1 MLATR
6 NSVAHPL
13 AVDISLIY
21 LSAVSL
27 IQPMR
32 ENQSLSDE
40 AYAQIRSMIISCQL
54 PPGSVISEIELMT
67 KLEMGRTPIREAL
80 RNLANEKLI
89 EVYPR
94 RGMFVAGVDVKDLA
108 AISEV
113 RGQLEIQAA
122 GLAAARASATD
133 KSVIDRL
140 IKEIDAIKGEPKM
153 EKLIHLDQRIHHQI
167 YAATHNEFL
176 VSTLD
181 QYYAHALRI
190 WFMALDRISELEDAI
205 IEHRALLQSILDGDK
220 NAAELA
226 MREHIEGFETTIRK
240 SL

>member
-1 MLATR
+1 MK
-6 NSVAHPL
+6 
-13 AVDISLIY
+13 
-21 LSAVSL
+21 
-27 IQPMR
+27 

-54 PPGSVISEIELMT
+54 RPGSVISEVELMNQ
-67 KLEMGRTPIREAL
+67 LNMGRTPIREAL

-113 RGQLEIQAA
+113 RGNLEIQAA
-122 GLAAARASATD
+122 GLAAERATAPD
-133 KSVIDRL
+133 RMVISQL
-140 IKEIDAIKGEPKM
+140 INEIDSLKGEPKM
-153 EKLIHLDQRIHHQI
+153 EKLIHLDQRIHHNI
-167 YAATHNEFL
+167 YAATHNDFL

-190 WFMALDRISELEDAI
+190 WFMALDRVSELEDAI

-220 NAAELA
+220 KAAEKA

-240 SL
+240 SLQKQITIGENHGNTSCKS

>member
-1 MLATR
+1 
-6 NSVAHPL
+6 
-13 AVDISLIY
+13 
-21 LSAVSL
+21 VSL
-27 IQPMR
+27 VVPAVQPAR
-32 ENQSLSDE
+32 ESQSLSDE
-40 AYAQIRSMIISCQL
+40 AYAQIRSLIISCEL
-54 PPGSVISEIELMT
+54 RPGSVISESDLMT
-67 KLEMGRTPIREAL
+67 QLDMGRTPIREAL

-108 AISEV
+108 QISEV
-113 RGQLEIQAA
+113 REHLEIQAA
-122 GLAAARASATD
+122 GLAAERATD
-133 KSVIDRL
+133 EDRAVISQL
-140 IKEIDAIKGEPKM
+140 IKEIDSIKCEPKM
-153 EKLIHLDQRIHHQI
+153 EKLINLDQRIHHQI

-190 WFMALDRISELEDAI
+190 WFMALDRISDLEDAI
-205 IEHRALLQSILDGDK
+205 IEHRALLQCILDGNK
-220 NAAELA
+220 KASEIA

>member
-1 MLATR
+1 
-6 NSVAHPL
+6 
-13 AVDISLIY
+13 
-21 LSAVSL
+21 
-27 IQPMR
+27 
-32 ENQSLSDE
+32 
-40 AYAQIRSMIISCQL
+40 MIISCEL
-54 PPGSVISEIELMT
+54 SPGSVISESDLMDR
-67 KLEMGRTPIREAL
+67 LAMGRTPIREAL

-113 RGQLEIQAA
+113 RGNLEILAA
-122 GLAAARASATD
+122 GYAAERATSAD
-133 KSVIDRL
+133 KDAITQL
-140 IKEIDAIKGEPKM
+140 IKEIDAIKDEPKM
-153 EKLIHLDQRIHHQI
+153 MKLINLDQRIHHQI
-167 YAATHNEFL
+167 YAATHNEYL

-190 WFMALDRISELEDAI
+190 WFMALDRVSELEDAI
-205 IEHRALLQSILDGDK
+205 IEHRAMLQAILDGDRK
-220 NAAELA
+220 AAEKT

>member
-1 MLATR
+1 
-6 NSVAHPL
+6 
-13 AVDISLIY
+13 
-21 LSAVSL
+21 VSL
-27 IQPMR
+27 IHPLR
-32 ENQSLSDE
+32 EAQSLSDE

-54 PPGSVISEIELMT
+54 SPGSVISESELMEQ
-67 KLEMGRTPIREAL
+67 LEMGRTPIREAL

-113 RGQLEIQAA
+113 RGQLEI
-122 GLAAARASATD
+122 LAASYAAERATAAD
-133 KSVIDRL
+133 KAAITQL

-153 EKLIHLDQRIHHQI
+153 MKLINLDQRIHHQI
-167 YAATHNEFL
+167 YAATQNEFL
-176 VSTLD
+176 VATLD

-205 IEHRALLQSILDGDK
+205 IEHRALLKAILDGDK
-220 NAAELA
+220 SAAEKA

>member
-1 MLATR
+1 M
-6 NSVAHPL
+6 
-13 AVDISLIY
+13 
-21 LSAVSL
+21 
-27 IQPMR
+27 
-32 ENQSLSDE
+32 NQLN
-40 AYAQIRSMIISCQL
+40 
-54 PPGSVISEIELMT
+54 
-67 KLEMGRTPIREAL
+67 MGRTPIREAL

-113 RGQLEIQAA
+113 RGNLEIQAA
-122 GLAAARASATD
+122 GLAAERATAH
-133 KSVIDRL
+133 DRTIISQL
-140 IKEIDAIKGEPKM
+140 IIEIDSIKGEPKM
-153 EKLIHLDQRIHHQI
+153 EKLIHLDQRIHHNI
-167 YAATHNEFL
+167 YAATHNDFL

-190 WFMALDRISELEDAI
+190 WFMALDRVSELEDAI

-220 NAAELA
+220 KAAEKA

>member
-1 MLATR
+1 VT
-6 NSVAHPL
+6 
-13 AVDISLIY
+13 
-21 LSAVSL
+21 L
-27 IQPMR
+27 IQPMAAP
-32 ENQSLSDE
+32 NQGTSLSDE
-40 AYAQIRSMIISCQL
+40 AYAQIRSMIISCEL
-54 PPGSVISEIELMT
+54 TPGSVISESDLMQ

-108 AISEV
+108 QISEV
-113 RGQLEIQAA
+113 RGNLEIQAA
-122 GLAAARASATD
+122 GLAAERATD
-133 KSVIDRL
+133 SDRAVIAQL

-153 EKLIHLDQRIHHQI
+153 EKLINLDQRIHHSI
-167 YAATHNEFL
+167 YAATQNEFL

-190 WFMALDRISELEDAI
+190 WFMALDRVSDLEDAI
-205 IEHRALLQSILDGDK
+205 IEHRAMLQSILDGDR
-220 NAAELA
+220 AASEVA

>member
-1 MLATR
+1 MQRL
-6 NSVAHPL
+6 
-13 AVDISLIY
+13 D
-21 LSAVSL
+21 
-27 IQPMR
+27 
-32 ENQSLSDE
+32 
-40 AYAQIRSMIISCQL
+40 
-54 PPGSVISEIELMT
+54 
-67 KLEMGRTPIREAL
+67 MGRTPIREAL

-94 RGMFVAGVDVKDLA
+94 RGMFVAGVDIKDLA

-113 RGQLEIQAA
+113 RGYLEIYAA
-122 GLAAARASATD
+122 GLAAERGTIAD
-133 KSVIDRL
+133 KNALSKL

-153 EKLIHLDQRIHHQI
+153 EKLINLDQRIHHQI
-167 YAATHNEFL
+167 YAATHNDFL

-190 WFMALDRISELEDAI
+190 WFMALDRISDLEDAI
-205 IEHRALLQSILDGDK
+205 IEHRAMLQSIVDGDK
-220 NAAELA
+220 QAAEKA

>member
-1 MLATR
+1 MENRVLL
-6 NSVAHPL
+6 SL
-13 AVDISLIY
+13 EVDISLIY
-21 LSAVSL
+21 VERVSL
-27 IQPMR
+27 IQPIK
-32 ENQSLSDE
+32 ESQSLSDE
-40 AYAQIRSMIISCQL
+40 AYALIRSMIISCEL
-54 PPGSVISEIELMT
+54 RPGSVISETDLMA

-80 RNLANEKLI
+80 RSLANEKLI

-122 GLAAARASATD
+122 GLAAERATD
-133 KSVIDRL
+133 ADRAIFAQL
-140 IKEIDAIKGEPKM
+140 IKEIDSLKGEPKM
-153 EKLIHLDQRIHHQI
+153 EKLINLDQRIHHSI
-167 YAATHNEFL
+167 YAATHNDFL

-190 WFMALDRISELEDAI
+190 WFMALDRIEDLEDAI
-205 IEHRALLQSILDGDK
+205 IEHRAMLKSILDGEK
-220 NAAELA
+220 KEAEKA

>member
-1 MLATR
+1 
-6 NSVAHPL
+6 
-13 AVDISLIY
+13 
-21 LSAVSL
+21 
-27 IQPMR
+27 MR

-54 PPGSVISEIELMT
+54 RPGSVISEIELMSQ
-67 KLEMGRTPIREAL
+67 LEMGRTPIREAL

-122 GLAAARASATD
+122 GLAAERASATD
-133 KSVIDRL
+133 KSVIDQL

-167 YAATHNEFL
+167 YAAT
-176 VSTLD
+176 
-181 QYYAHALRI
+181 
-190 WFMALDRISELEDAI
+190 
-205 IEHRALLQSILDGDK
+205 
-220 NAAELA
+220 
-226 MREHIEGFETTIRK
+226 
-240 SL
+240 

>member
-1 MLATR
+1 MS
-6 NSVAHPL
+6 SV
-13 AVDISLIY
+13 ISG
-21 LSAVSL
+21 
-27 IQPMR
+27 IQPLR
-32 ENQSLSDE
+32 EIQSLSDE
-40 AYAQIRSMIISCQL
+40 AYAQIRSLIISCEL
-54 PPGSVISEIELMT
+54 RPGSVISESDLMAQ
-67 KLEMGRTPIREAL
+67 LDMGRTPIREAL

-108 AISEV
+108 QISEV
-113 RGQLEIQAA
+113 REQLEIQAA
-122 GLAAARASATD
+122 GLAAERATEHDRA
-133 KSVIDRL
+133 VIAQL
-140 IKEIDAIKGEPKM
+140 IKEIDSIKGEPKM
-153 EKLIHLDQRIHHQI
+153 EKLINLDQRIHHQI

-190 WFMALDRISELEDAI
+190 WFMALDRVSELEDAI
-205 IEHRALLQSILDGDK
+205 IEHRALLQSILEGDK
-220 NAAELA
+220 KASESA

>member
-1 MLATR
+1 M
-6 NSVAHPL
+6 
-13 AVDISLIY
+13 SLIHP
-21 LSAVSL
+21 A
-27 IQPMR
+27 R
-32 ENQSLSDE
+32 EVHSLSDE

-54 PPGSVISEIELMT
+54 RPGSVISESDLMER
-67 KLEMGRTPIREAL
+67 LDMGRTPIREAL

-108 AISEV
+108 SISEV
-113 RGQLEIQAA
+113 RGNLEILAA
-122 GLAAARASATD
+122 GHAAERSTDADRAIFAQ
-133 KSVIDRL
+133 L
-140 IKEIDAIKGEPKM
+140 IKEIDSIKGEPKM
-153 EKLIHLDQRIHHQI
+153 EKLINLDQRIHHSI
-167 YAATHNEFL
+167 YAATHNDFL

-190 WFMALDRISELEDAI
+190 WFMALDRIEDLEDAI
-205 IEHRALLQSILDGDK
+205 IEHRAMLQSILDGDK
-220 NAAELA
+220 KAAERA

>member
-1 MLATR
+1 
-6 NSVAHPL
+6 
-13 AVDISLIY
+13 
-21 LSAVSL
+21 
-27 IQPMR
+27 MR

-54 PPGSVISEIELMT
+54 RPGSVISEIELMSQ
-67 KLEMGRTPIREAL
+67 LEMGRTPIREAL

-94 RGMFVAGVDVKDLA
+94 RGMFVAG
-108 AISEV
+108 
-113 RGQLEIQAA
+113 LEIQAA
-122 GLAAARASATD
+122 GLAAERASATD
-133 KSVIDRL
+133 KSVIDQL

-167 YAATHNEFL
+167 YAATHNDFL

-190 WFMALDRISELEDAI
+190 WFMALDRVSELEEAI

-220 NAAELA
+220 KAAERA

>member
-1 MLATR
+1 M
-6 NSVAHPL
+6 
-13 AVDISLIY
+13 
-21 LSAVSL
+21 SL
-27 IQPMR
+27 IQSAIQSVR
-32 ENQSLSDE
+32 EPQSLSDE
-40 AYAQIRSMIISCQL
+40 AYAQIRSLIISCEL
-54 PPGSVISEIELMT
+54 SPGSVISESDLMDR
-67 KLEMGRTPIREAL
+67 LAMGRTPIREAL

-113 RGQLEIQAA
+113 RGNLEILAA
-122 GLAAARASATD
+122 GYAAERATSAD
-133 KSVIDRL
+133 KAAITQL

-153 EKLIHLDQRIHHQI
+153 MKLINLDQRIHHQI
-167 YAATHNEFL
+167 YAATQNEFL

-190 WFMALDRISELEDAI
+190 WFMALDRVSELEDAI
-205 IEHRALLQSILDGDK
+205 IEHRAMLQAILDGDK
-220 NAAELA
+220 RAAEQT

>member
-1 MLATR
+1 MTLVVSGI
-6 NSVAHPL
+6 NPL
-13 AVDISLIY
+13 
-21 LSAVSL
+21 
-27 IQPMR
+27 R
-32 ENQSLSDE
+32 ESQSLSDE
-40 AYAQIRSMIISCQL
+40 AYAQIRSLIISCEL
-54 PPGSVISEIELMT
+54 RPGSVISESDLMT
-67 KLEMGRTPIREAL
+67 QLDMGRTPIREAL

-108 AISEV
+108 QISEV
-113 RGQLEIQAA
+113 REHLEIQAA
-122 GLAAARASATD
+122 GFAAERATD
-133 KSVIDRL
+133 EDRAVISQL
-140 IKEIDAIKGEPKM
+140 IKEIDSIKGEPKM
-153 EKLIHLDQRIHHQI
+153 EKLINLDQRIHHQI

-190 WFMALDRISELEDAI
+190 WFMALDRISDLEDAI
-205 IEHRALLQSILDGDK
+205 IEHRALLQCILDGNK
-220 NAAELA
+220 KASEIA

>member
-1 MLATR
+1 
-6 NSVAHPL
+6 
-13 AVDISLIY
+13 
-21 LSAVSL
+21 VSL
-27 IQPMR
+27 IQSAR
-32 ENQSLSDE
+32 EPQSLSDE
-40 AYAQIRSMIISCQL
+40 AYTQIRSLIISCEL
-54 PPGSVISEIELMT
+54 SPGSVISESDLMDR
-67 KLEMGRTPIREAL
+67 LAMGRTPIREAL

-113 RGQLEIQAA
+113 RGNLEILAA
-122 GLAAARASATD
+122 GYAAERATSAD
-133 KSVIDRL
+133 KDAITQL
-140 IKEIDAIKGEPKM
+140 IKEIDAIKDEPKM
-153 EKLIHLDQRIHHQI
+153 MKLINLDQRIHHQI
-167 YAATHNEFL
+167 YAATHNEYL

-190 WFMALDRISELEDAI
+190 WFMALDRVSELEDAI
-205 IEHRALLQSILDGDK
+205 IEHRAMLQAILDGDRK
-220 NAAELA
+220 AAEKT

>member
-1 MLATR
+1 M
-6 NSVAHPL
+6 
-13 AVDISLIY
+13 
-21 LSAVSL
+21 SL
-27 IQPMR
+27 IQSAR
-32 ENQSLSDE
+32 EPQSLSDE
-40 AYAQIRSMIISCQL
+40 AYFQIRSLIISCEL
-54 PPGSVISEIELMT
+54 SPGSVISESDLMER
-67 KLEMGRTPIREAL
+67 LDMGRTPIREAL

-94 RGMFVAGVDVKDLA
+94 RGMFVAGVDVKDLT

-113 RGQLEIQAA
+113 RGNLEILAA
-122 GLAAARASATD
+122 GYAAERATSAD
-133 KSVIDRL
+133 KAAITQL

-153 EKLIHLDQRIHHQI
+153 MKLINLDQRIHHQI
-167 YAATHNEFL
+167 YAATQNEFL

-190 WFMALDRISELEDAI
+190 WFMALDRVSELEDAI
-205 IEHRALLQSILDGDK
+205 IEHRAMLQAILDGDK
-220 NAAELA
+220 KAAEQT

>member
-1 MLATR
+1 M
-6 NSVAHPL
+6 
-13 AVDISLIY
+13 SLIHP
-21 LSAVSL
+21 A
-27 IQPMR
+27 R
-32 ENQSLSDE
+32 EVHSLSDE

-54 PPGSVISEIELMT
+54 RPGSVISESDLMER
-67 KLEMGRTPIREAL
+67 LDMGRTPIREAL

-108 AISEV
+108 SISEV
-113 RGQLEIQAA
+113 RGNLEILAAGQAA
-122 GLAAARASATD
+122 DRSTDADRAIFTQ
-133 KSVIDRL
+133 L
-140 IKEIDAIKGEPKM
+140 IKEIDSIKGEPKM
-153 EKLIHLDQRIHHQI
+153 EKLINLDQRIHHSI
-167 YAATHNEFL
+167 YAATHNDFL

-190 WFMALDRISELEDAI
+190 WFMALDRIEDLEDAI
-205 IEHRALLQSILDGDK
+205 IEHRAMLQSILDGDK
-220 NAAELA
+220 KAAERA

>member
-1 MLATR
+1 
-6 NSVAHPL
+6 
-13 AVDISLIY
+13 
-21 LSAVSL
+21 VSL
-27 IQPMR
+27 IQSAR
-32 ENQSLSDE
+32 EPQSLSDE
-40 AYAQIRSMIISCQL
+40 AYTQIRSMIISCEL
-54 PPGSVISEIELMT
+54 SPGSVISESDLMDR
-67 KLEMGRTPIREAL
+67 LAMGRTPIREAL

-113 RGQLEIQAA
+113 RGNLEILAA
-122 GLAAARASATD
+122 GYAAERATSAD
-133 KSVIDRL
+133 KDAITQL
-140 IKEIDAIKGEPKM
+140 IKEIDAIKDEPKM
-153 EKLIHLDQRIHHQI
+153 MKLINLDQRIHHQI
-167 YAATHNEFL
+167 YAATHNEYL

-190 WFMALDRISELEDAI
+190 WFMALDRVSELEDAI
-205 IEHRALLQSILDGDK
+205 IEHRAMLQAILDGDRK
-220 NAAELA
+220 AAEKT

>member
-1 MLATR
+1 
-6 NSVAHPL
+6 
-13 AVDISLIY
+13 
-21 LSAVSL
+21 VSL
-27 IQPMR
+27 IQSAR
-32 ENQSLSDE
+32 EPQSLSDE
-40 AYAQIRSMIISCQL
+40 AYTQIRSMIISCEL
-54 PPGSVISEIELMT
+54 SPGSVISESDLMDR
-67 KLEMGRTPIREAL
+67 LAMGRTPIREAL

-113 RGQLEIQAA
+113 RGNLEILAA
-122 GLAAARASATD
+122 GYAAERATSAD
-133 KSVIDRL
+133 KDAITQL

-153 EKLIHLDQRIHHQI
+153 MKLINLDQRIHHQI
-167 YAATHNEFL
+167 YAATHNEYL

-190 WFMALDRISELEDAI
+190 WFMALDRVSELEDAI
-205 IEHRALLQSILDGDK
+205 IEHRAMLQAILDGDRK
-220 NAAELA
+220 AAEKT

>member
-1 MLATR
+1 M
-6 NSVAHPL
+6 
-13 AVDISLIY
+13 
-21 LSAVSL
+21 SL
-27 IQPMR
+27 IQSAIQPGIQSGR
-32 ENQSLSDE
+32 EPQSLSDE
-40 AYAQIRSMIISCQL
+40 AYTQIRSMIISCEL
-54 PPGSVISEIELMT
+54 PPGSVISESDLMQS
-67 KLEMGRTPIREAL
+67 LQMGRTPIREAL

-94 RGMFVAGVDVKDLA
+94 RGMFVAGVDVKDLT

-113 RGQLEIQAA
+113 RGNLEILAA
-122 GLAAARASATD
+122 GYAAERATAAD
-133 KSVIDRL
+133 KAVITQL

-153 EKLIHLDQRIHHQI
+153 KKLINLDQRIHHQI
-167 YAATHNEFL
+167 YAATQNEFL

-190 WFMALDRISELEDAI
+190 WFMALDRVSELEDAI
-205 IEHRALLQSILDGDK
+205 IEHRAMLQAILDGDK
-220 NAAELA
+220 KAAEQT

>member
-1 MLATR
+1 MT
-6 NSVAHPL
+6 
-13 AVDISLIY
+13 
-21 LSAVSL
+21 L
-27 IQPMR
+27 IQPIAAP
-32 ENQSLSDE
+32 NQGTSLSDE
-40 AYAQIRSMIISCQL
+40 AYAQIRSMIISCEL
-54 PPGSVISEIELMT
+54 TPGSVISESDLMQ

-108 AISEV
+108 QISEV
-113 RGQLEIQAA
+113 RGNLEIQAA
-122 GLAAARASATD
+122 GLAAERATD
-133 KSVIDRL
+133 SDRAVIAQL

-153 EKLIHLDQRIHHQI
+153 EKLINLDQRIHHSI
-167 YAATHNEFL
+167 YAATQNEFL

-190 WFMALDRISELEDAI
+190 WFMALDRVSDLEDAI
-205 IEHRALLQSILDGDK
+205 IEHRAMLQSILDGDR
-220 NAAELA
+220 AASEVA